1 MLTIKNLKQF
11 PQYID
16 LLAKWHHNEWSY
28 LNPQRPLRDRAK
40 ELETHLEI
48 DSIPQTF
55 IAFVDDKPVGCASV
69 LESDMDTK
77 PDLYPW
83 LASVF
88 VLPEFRHRGI
98 GRKLVHQVMQHTKEA
113 GSKNMY
119 LYTPDRAHFYKN
131 MGWKSME
138 EVKYHGENVTIMS
151 YDF

>member
-1 MLTIKNLKQF
+1 
-11 PQYID
+11 
-16 LLAKWHHNEWSY
+16 
-28 LNPQRPLRDRAK
+28 LRDRAK